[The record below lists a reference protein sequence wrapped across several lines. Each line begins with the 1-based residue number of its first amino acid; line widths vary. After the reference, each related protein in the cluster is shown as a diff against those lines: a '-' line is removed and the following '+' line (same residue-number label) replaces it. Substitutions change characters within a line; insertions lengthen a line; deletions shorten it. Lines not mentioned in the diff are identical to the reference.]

1 MRKHIMVCMD
11 VLSKMHLLV
20 NNQLSWHRQPGAPK
34 ASGTRIRRT
43 GVPTTTVSPAGM
55 HETDGETA
63 LQFALSV
70 SLYSETRFGRN
81 ANCGARCAVGRVEG
95 RSPWK
100 RSLPS
105 LAEFPP
111 RLIRQVTRCDAAPP
125 LHLPNQG
132 YTWLS
137 APQHTH
143 TDSCTSA
150 L

>member
-20 NNQLSWHRQPGAPK
+20 NNNSVGIASQEPPRPAAPGSAEQAYPP
-34 ASGTRIRRT
+34 RRFPPPACMK
-43 GVPTTTVSPAGM
+43 PTEKPHCSLHYPFRYIAKRAL
-55 HETDGETA
+55 GETQIVVRA
-63 LQFALSV
+63 VRWAGSRDARPG
-70 SLYSETRFGRN
+70 SGRCL
-81 ANCGARCAVGRVEG
+81 AWVEN
-95 RSPWK
+95 R
-100 RSLPS
+100 
-105 LAEFPP
+105 P
-111 RLIRQVTRCDAAPP
+111 RLIRQVARCDAAPP

-143 TDSCTSA
+143 PDSCTSA